1 MAQVL
6 RRTHT
11 SPDHPD
17 VVVGLDAPDDAG
29 VYRITEDVAIIQ
41 TVDFF
46 TPIVDDPFDFGRI
59 AAANAISDIYAMGG
73 IPRTA
78 LQLISWPRDDLPF
91 ELLGQII
98 EGGMAVLDEAECV
111 LIGGHSIDD
120 KEPKYGFAITGTAH
134 PDDVITVGG
143 GKPGD
148 VLVLTKS
155 LGVGIIATAIKG
167 GHASEDETAAAV
179 ASMVELNRAAGTAMM
194 SIGVE
199 AATDVTGF
207 GLLGHLM
214 DLTSGAEITMAAVPI
229 LDGVRAHVEAGRVPG
244 GTRRNLAAVTDRVDW
259 GEVDEVDQIILADAQ
274 TNGGLLMAVAPEKE
288 AQLVDALGDAGVAGI
303 AIGHI
308 TGSDRIR
315 IR

>member
-1 MAQVL
+1 M
-6 RRTHT
+6 
-11 SPDHPD
+11 
-17 VVVGLDAPDDAG
+17 VVGLDAPDDAG
-29 VYRITEDVAIIQ
+29 VYRISDDVAIIQ

-59 AAANAISDIYAMGG
+59 AAANAISDVYAMGG

-78 LQLISWPRDDLPF
+78 LQLISWPREDLPF
-91 ELLGQII
+91 ELLGQMI
-98 EGGMAVLDEAECV
+98 EGGMSVLDEAGCV

-134 PDDVITVGG
+134 PDRVVRVGG
-143 GKPGD
+143 GQPED
-148 VLVLTKS
+148 VLVLTKP

-167 GHASEDETAAAV
+167 GHASDEETAAAV
-179 ASMVELNRAAGTAMM
+179 ASMVELNRAAGEAMM
-194 SIGVE
+194 SVGVE

-207 GLLGHLM
+207 GLLGHLL
-214 DLTSGAEITMAAVPI
+214 DITTGADIVLDAIPI
-229 LDGVRAHVEAGRVPG
+229 LEGVRRHVEAGRVPG
-244 GTRRNLAAVTDRVDW
+244 GTRRNLAAVADKIDW
-259 GEVDEVDQIILADAQ
+259 GALDDVDQLILADAQ

-288 AQLVDALGDAGVAGI
+288 ALLLAALADAGVTGHT
-303 AIGHI
+303 IGRI